1 MRSLACLQFEPEVRL
16 KALIRGSLE
25 APVAGI
31 DVSKDK
37 LTVL

>member
-1 MRSLACLQFEPEVRL
+1 MARLQFEPEVRL
-16 KALIRGSLE
+16 KALIRVNFE
-25 APVAGI
+25 VPVAGL